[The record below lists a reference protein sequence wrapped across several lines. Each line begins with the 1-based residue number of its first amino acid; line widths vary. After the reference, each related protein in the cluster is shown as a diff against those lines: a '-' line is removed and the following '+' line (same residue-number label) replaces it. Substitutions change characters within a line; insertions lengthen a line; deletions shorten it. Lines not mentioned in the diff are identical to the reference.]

1 MRLDSEVTQSVKADA
16 IRLDTTVRTAST
28 RLDATVKTASTRVD
42 ATVKEALP
50 NALFKLELK
59 TGQTVHAHLAE
70 ELRLHVL
77 RILPGDQVTLEIS
90 PYDLGRGRILR
101 RKGP

>member
-1 MRLDSEVTQSVKADA
+1 MCVDSEVTQSVKADA
-16 IRLDTTVRTAST
+16 V
-28 RLDATVKTASTRVD
+28 RLDATVKRASSRVD

-77 RILPGDQVTLEIS
+77 RILPGDQVTLELS

-101 RKGP
+101 RNEP